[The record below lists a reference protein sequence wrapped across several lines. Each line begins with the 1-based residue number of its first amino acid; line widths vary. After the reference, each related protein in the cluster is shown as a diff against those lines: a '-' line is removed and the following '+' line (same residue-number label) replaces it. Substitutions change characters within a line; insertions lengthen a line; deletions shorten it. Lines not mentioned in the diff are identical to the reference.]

1 LSHSDKQ
8 TSVLFVIDGAEF
20 GGGERVFLQLASGL
34 KDRYRL
40 FVATS
45 TNGLFAWELH
55 RLGIEVFSVDMSR
68 QFTLKPIRQIRSII
82 RNNEIDFL
90 HSQGARADFFA
101 RFAGRIANAPHI
113 LCTVAMPVEGFEVG
127 RLRKTMYRFMD
138 RLSERYVE
146 KFIVVS
152 ESLRKALI
160 EGRGISSQRVAR
172 IYNGIELDKFRPD
185 LKQSMLKENWGIA
198 QESPLIGA
206 LGRMVWQK
214 GFTYLI
220 EAIPDILQ
228 SLPSV
233 RFVIA
238 GDGPLK
244 KELESLSEDL
254 NVKEQVIFPG
264 YIGQIEQFLSN
275 IDILVVPSVLE
286 GFPMV
291 TLEAMA
297 MGIPIVATQING
309 VTEQISHGQ
318 EGILV
323 PPRNP
328 RELAGAVLQLIKDE
342 ELGAR
347 LGLAARKK
355 IESCFSVERMV
366 RETEQLYL
374 SLLKP
379 N

>member
-1 LSHSDKQ
+1 LKHSRRQ
-8 TSVLFVIDGAEF
+8 ISILFVIDGLEF

-34 KDRYRL
+34 KDYHKI
-40 FVATS
+40 FVATDAA
-45 TNGLFAWELH
+45 GRFAYELS
-55 RLGIEVFSVDMSR
+55 RSGIELFPVNMSR
-68 QFTLKPIRQIRSII
+68 QLTLEPIRQIINII
-82 RNNEIDFL
+82 HDNTIDL
-90 HSQGARADFFA
+90 VHSQGARADFFA
-101 RFAGRIANAPHI
+101 RIAGRIANAPHI
-113 LCTVAMPVEGFEVG
+113 LCTIAMPVEGFEIG
-127 RLRKTMYRFMD
+127 PPRKRIYRIMD
-138 RLSERYVE
+138 RFTERFV
-146 KFIVVS
+146 KRFITVS
-152 ESLRKALI
+152 ESLKEALI
-160 EGRGISSQRVAR
+160 EGRGISSQRVVR

-185 LKQSMLKENWGIA
+185 LKQSMLKKKWGIT
-198 QESPLIGA
+198 QGRPLIGA

-228 SLPSV
+228 FLPSV

-244 KELESLSEDL
+244 KELESLAEDL
-254 NVKEQVIFPG
+254 NVREQVIFPG
-264 YIGQIEQFLSN
+264 FIGQIEQFLSN

-328 RELAGAVLQLIKDE
+328 RELAGAVLRLIEDE

-355 IESCFSVERMV
+355 IESCFSIERMV